1 MTPDTRAPEVLG
13 IPTVDGA
20 TLVVTFDEAL
30 DTESVPAAPGGFT
43 LTVSRSGGS
52 VTAPTVSGISLPS
65 SGTVLTLT
73 LSQAV
78 RGGDA
83 VTLVY
88 AKPSTP
94 LQDRATTPNE
104 VANFT
109 TGSGGVLAVEN
120 RTPSVKTV
128 AFAGTAQTYAINDQV
143 AGRHRLHPGGAR
155 DRDLIGPARALAHG
169 RREHPQGALRLGHGQ
184 RHAAL

>member
-1 MTPDTRAPEVLG
+1 MTPDTRAPEVSG

-30 DTESVPAAPGGFT
+30 DTASVPAAPGGFT
-43 LTVSRSGGS
+43 VTVTRGGS
-52 VTAPTVSGISLPS
+52 TVSGHTVSGLSLPS
-65 SGTVLTLT
+65 PGTVLTLT

-78 RGGDA
+78 RSGDA
-83 VTLVY
+83 VTLAY
-88 AKPSTP
+88 AKPTTP

-109 TGSGGVLAVEN
+109 TGSGDVPAVEN

-128 AFAGTAQTYAINDQV
+128 AFASTAQAYAIAD
-143 AGRHRLHPGGAR
+143 
-155 DRDLIGPARALAHG
+155 
-169 RREHPQGALRLGHGQ
+169 
-184 RHAAL
+184 